1 MQLLTELLRSATPDL
16 ARRWLAALLHVPA
29 SEREALVHAME
40 ERVLAAFGAGPAA
53 SELLGE
59 HATHK
64 PSLSVVYPAIQREG
78 YVEQSIVEYE
88 VHEDAQQAEAE
99 RAESERA
106 SGKSPAI
113 KPQRKPRRK
122 A

>member
-1 MQLLTELLRSATPDL
+1 
-16 ARRWLAALLHVPA
+16 LLHVPA

-40 ERVLAAFGAGPAA
+40 ERVLATFGAGPAA
-53 SELLGE
+53 SAVLGQ

-64 PSLSVVYPAIQREG
+64 PTLRVVYPAIQREG

-88 VHEDAQQAEAE
+88 LHEDAQQAE
-99 RAESERA
+99 SERA
-106 SGKSPAI
+106 NGKSPAI
-113 KPQRKPRRK
+113 KPQRKSRRK